1 MSDDTAYARIGRARS
16 APHAG
21 GRRDLYGVYQHL
33 VHGGRYARYEGHE
46 DAEGRV
52 TGLPS
57 AGVHA
62 WWKQL
67 YIPLDIV
74 AKDEGTEVTLFVA
87 RIAALEG
94 APHEESSRHTD

>member
-1 MSDDTAYARIGRARS
+1 MSDEDYVRIGRARS
-16 APHAG
+16 ALHG
-21 GRRDLYGVYQHL
+21 GTRRDLHGVYQHRET
-33 VHGGRYARYEGHE
+33 GARYARYEGYE

-67 YIPLDIV
+67 YIPLDII

-94 APHEESSRHTD
+94 AHHTG